1 MSISVHEIHKPRQ
14 MAALFELQ
22 SRLYANDPAWVSPV
36 EAIEIRR
43 IRPFL
48 EQGRLRVFL
57 AEEHGQVV
65 GSISTLRDQ
74 RLEADRGEA
83 IAWFGFFETVDDPEI
98 AGALIACAADAA
110 SAWGCDHLRGPRN
123 LTRFEHMGL
132 TVEGHERR
140 PPFLQGHHPPSYEGL
155 LEQQGLTPHHDV
167 LAYHTPVVD
176 ERGLPRP
183 LPEPLASKA
192 ASCALDGLEV
202 QPTHRWRMRR
212 DLVDAHTVLNAAYA
226 TVPDV
231 SPMPRATFLALG
243 RTYLTVSDPRL
254 LQIARV
260 HGQPVGFAATFPELN
275 EAIAPMQGQLLPAG
289 WLRGALAMRQIRTA
303 SFKLIGVIP
312 ELRGSGLHAVL
323 IDSVLDGVRRAGYT
337 RLEASVIDE
346 RNGPMRAV
354 VEGAGM
360 QIYRRYRLFETL
372 V

>member
-1 MSISVHEIHKPRQ
+1 MSVSVREVHHRGQLAELF
-14 MAALFELQ
+14 ALQ
-22 SRLYANDPAWVSPV
+22 HRLYANDPSWVAPL
-36 EAIEIRR
+36 EHIERRR
-43 IRPFL
+43 IGPFL

-57 AEEHGQVV
+57 AEEHGQIV
-65 GSISTLRDQ
+65 GSISALQDR
-74 RLEADRGEA
+74 RFAEDRGQSV
-83 IAWFGFFETVDDPEI
+83 AWFGFFESVDDPEV
-98 AGALIACAADAA
+98 AGALIERAADAA
-110 SAWGCDHLRGPRN
+110 SAWGCDRLRGPRN

-132 TVEGHERR
+132 TVEGHEHR
-140 PPFLQGHHPPSYEGL
+140 PPFLQGHHRPSYEGL
-155 LEQQGLTPHHDV
+155 LEQQGLVPHHDV

-176 ERGLPRP
+176 ERGLPRS

-192 ASCALDGLEV
+192 AGCTLDGLQV
-202 QPTHRWRMRR
+202 RSTQRWRMRR
-212 DLVDAHTVLNAAYA
+212 DLIDAHTVLNAAYA

-231 SPMPRATFLALG
+231 SPMPRSTFLALG

-260 HGQPVGFAATFPELN
+260 HGAPVGFAATFPELN
-275 EAIAPMQGQLLPAG
+275 EAIAPMRGQLLPAG

-360 QIYRRYRLFETL
+360 QIYRRYRLFETQ